1 MEVCALSS
9 GSSGNC
15 YFAGNSKE
23 GILIDAGISC
33 KKMEERMSQIG
44 KDPSKIKGIFI
55 THEHSDHK
63 KGADVFARKFNVP
76 IFATKKLV
84 QNHFLCSNENLVQ
97 TIKNDETIIMN
108 NIEVRAFPKVH
119 QAIEPIGFT
128 LKSKNGREKVS
139 IITDAGH
146 ACENIKIE
154 VSETDVLFLESN
166 HDEEMLEN
174 GPYPYFLKKWVRS
187 DTGHL
192 SNKQSAICM
201 IENAKSKLRELILS
215 HISENNNT
223 NEIAMKTHTD
233 FIKYRKDLK
242 TKISLSTKFEPGKI
256 IKLS

>member
-33 KKMEERMSQIG
+33 KQIEKRMNLIG

-63 KGADVFARKFNVP
+63 RGADVFARKFKVP

-84 QNHFLCSNENLVQ
+84 ETNFLCNDESLVQ
-97 TIKNDETIIMN
+97 TIKSGNTELIAGMEI
-108 NIEVRAFPKVH
+108 RSFPKVH
-119 QAIEPIGFT
+119 KAIEPLGFAI
-128 LKSKNGREKVS
+128 KRKNGKENVS

-146 ACENIKIE
+146 ACKNICEEI
-154 VSETDVLFLESN
+154 SNSNVLFLESN

-192 SNKQSAICM
+192 SNNQAALGLG
-201 IENAKSKLRELILS
+201 ENANKKLRELVLS
-215 HISENNNT
+215 HLSEHNNT
-223 NEIAMKTHTD
+223 HDLALKTHRD
-233 FIKYRKDLK
+233 FMKNRKDLK
-242 TKISLSTKFEPGKI
+242 ANISLSTKFEPSKI
-256 IKLS
+256 VKLS